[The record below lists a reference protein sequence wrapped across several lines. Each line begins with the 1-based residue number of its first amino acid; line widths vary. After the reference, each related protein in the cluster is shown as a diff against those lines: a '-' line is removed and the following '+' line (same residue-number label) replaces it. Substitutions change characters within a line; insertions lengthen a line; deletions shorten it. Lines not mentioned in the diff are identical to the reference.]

1 MSDVDLITERLELR
15 GHRVTP
21 SRRRVLQAVLAQP
34 AHFTVEDVLRAT
46 RRVGRA
52 TDFRTIKILIDL
64 DILCRIALEDGALQ
78 YRVSTRGHHHH
89 LVCVECRR
97 VEDFTMCDVAPLV
110 RQLAAA
116 TEYEIEGHR
125 LEVYGRCH
133 ECRERA
139 RPRIAL
145 TG

>member
-1 MSDVDLITERLELR
+1 MSNVDLITERLELR

-21 SRRRVLQAVLAQP
+21 SRRRVLEAVFAQQ

-52 TDFRTIKILIDL
+52 TVFRTIKILLDL
-64 DILCRIALEDGALQ
+64 DILCRIALEDGTLQ
-78 YRVSTRGHHHH
+78 YRLSTRTHHHH
-89 LVCVECRR
+89 LVCVDCRR

-125 LEVYGRCH
+125 LEVYGRCS
-133 ECRERA
+133 ECRTA
-139 RPRIAL
+139 AGRIEHAS
-145 TG
+145 

>member
-1 MSDVDLITERLELR
+1 MSDVDLIMERLELR
-15 GHRVTP
+15 GHRVTA
-21 SRRRVLQAVLAQP
+21 SRRRVLEAVLAQP
-34 AHFTVEDVLRAT
+34 AHFTIEDVLRVT

-52 TDFRTIKILIDL
+52 TVFRTIKILTDL
-64 DILCRIALEDGALQ
+64 DILCRIALEDGTLQ
-78 YRVSTRGHHHH
+78 YRVSTRTHHHH
-89 LVCVECRR
+89 LVCVDCRR

-133 ECRERA
+133 DCRTPA
-139 RPRIAL
+139 AAIQHAS
-145 TG
+145 